1 MAHSTE
7 LVRFRR
13 SAPDQLVGILR
24 SLAADRDGWVNI
36 QAVVD
41 EDDEEPDAR
50 PARAGVFGLL
60 SGRGPDVPVS
70 TWVPG
75 AATARGPGPD
85 SLGIQHAAGP
95 KALLRLLEAGVQPP
109 EGFRRTA
116 DHPRRGL
123 VLEGPAGTDPEVLLQ
138 FLLAASDVLATGPLP
153 DTWAASVHRR

>member
-1 MAHSTE
+1 M
-7 LVRFRR
+7 
-13 SAPDQLVGILR
+13 
-24 SLAADRDGWVNI
+24 
-36 QAVVD
+36 
-41 EDDEEPDAR
+41 
-50 PARAGVFGLL
+50 FGLL

-75 AATARGPGPD
+75 AATAPRAPAPTR
-85 SLGIQHAAGP
+85 SASSTPPGP

-123 VLEGPAGTDPEVLLQ
+123 VLEGPAGTDPATLLQ
-138 FLLAASDVLATGPLP
+138 FLFAASDVLATGPLP